1 MGPSIETV
9 WRVVDSQFQCDAL
22 FNTYCF
28 VVLFLPL
35 VLLGYWAVPRRAWKL
50 SYLTAMSFLFYALW
64 DARFVPLLLASAV
77 VDFLVAQRIEAARAR
92 QAGAGGTRAMSPKA
106 WLIVSIAFNLG
117 VLAFFKYAMFFA
129 DNARSVFDLLGL
141 PVTIPGFTIILPVG
155 ISFYT
160 FQTLSYTIDVYRGQ
174 VPATRNFL
182 KYTCYVTMFPQ
193 LVAGPIVRYA
203 KLDEQLDALP
213 ARPHR
218 GLLVTGASLFIL
230 GLAKKILVADTVARI
245 VEPLW
250 ADPSGLTAVQAWYA
264 ALGYTIQLY
273 FDFSGYSDMAIGLG
287 AMMALRFPINF
298 NAPYQA
304 VNISDFWRRW
314 HISLST
320 FLRDYLYIPLGGN
333 RHGARRAQINM
344 LIVMFLGGLWHGANW
359 TFVVWGVYHGLLLAG
374 YRQVQPWW
382 DRMHVAAQRAAT
394 LFLVVIGWVVFRA
407 NNLGDAI
414 SVYRAM
420 FFGPELGLAVLTP
433 YAVLLLVVT
442 YAFMALARPT
452 AQLRMPAKP
461 WHAAALSTLLLVT
474 MVVMGSGQSPF
485 LYYQF

>member
-1 MGPSIETV
+1 M
-9 WRVVDSQFQCDAL
+9 VDSQFQCDAL

-35 VLLGYWAVPRRAWKL
+35 VLLGYWAVPRRTWKL
-50 SYLTAMSFLFYALW
+50 GYLTAMSFLFYALW
-64 DARFVPLLLASAV
+64 DVRFVPLLVASAA
-77 VDFLVAQRIEAARAR
+77 VDFLVAQRIEAARSA
-92 QAGAGGTRAMSPKA
+92 QGPGRAKQ
-106 WLIVSIAFNLG
+106 WLLVSIIFNLG
-117 VLAFFKYAMFFA
+117 VLGFFKYAMFFA
-129 DNARSVFDLLGL
+129 ENARSIFDLAGI
-141 PVTIPGFTIILPVG
+141 PVTIPGFQIVLPVG

-218 GLLVTGASLFIL
+218 GLLVTGSTLFIL
-230 GLAKKILVADTVARI
+230 GLSKKILVADTVARYS
-245 VEPLW
+245 EPLW
-250 ADPSGLTAVQAWYA
+250 ANPAALTTVQAWYA

-287 AMMALRFPINF
+287 ALLALRFPINF

-333 RHGARRAQINM
+333 RSGARRAQINM
-344 LIVMFLGGLWHGANW
+344 LIVMLLGGLWHGAAW
-359 TFVVWGVYHGLLLAG
+359 TFVVWGLYHGLLLAG
-374 YRQVQPWW
+374 YRQVQPGW
-382 DRMHVAAQRAAT
+382 DRMPLAAQKAAT
-394 LFLVVIGWVVFRA
+394 LFLVVLGWVVFRA
-407 NNLGDAI
+407 ESLADAGA
-414 SVYRAM
+414 VYKAM
-420 FFGPELGLAVLTP
+420 FFGAELGLADLTP
-433 YAVLLLVVT
+433 FAVILLGGI

-461 WHAAALSTLLLVT
+461 WHAAVLATLLLAT
-474 MVVMGSGQSPF
+474 MVMMGSGQSPF

>member
-1 MGPSIETV
+1 MGLSVETV

-35 VLLGYWAVPRRAWKL
+35 VLLGYWAVPRRTWKL
-50 SYLTAMSFLFYALW
+50 GYLTAMSLLFYALW
-64 DARFVPLLLASAV
+64 DVRFVPLLLASAV
-77 VDFLVAQRIEAARAR
+77 VDFVVAQRIEAARL
-92 QAGAGGTRAMSPKA
+92 AGADRSRAKA
-106 WLIVSIAFNLG
+106 WLIVSIAFNLS

-129 DNARSVFDLLGL
+129 ENARSIFDLAGI
-141 PVTIPGFTIILPVG
+141 PVTIPGFTIVLPVG

-230 GLAKKILVADTVARI
+230 GLAKKILVADTVARF

-250 ADPSGLTAVQAWYA
+250 ADPHALTTVQAWYA

-333 RHGARRAQINM
+333 RLGARRAQINM
-344 LIVMFLGGLWHGANW
+344 MIVMFLGGLWHGANW
-359 TFVVWGVYHGLLLAG
+359 TFVVWGVYHGFLLAS

-382 DRMHVAAQRAAT
+382 DRMHVAGQRAAT

-407 NNLGDAI
+407 NSLGDAGA
-414 SVYRAM
+414 VYRAM
-420 FFGPELGLAVLTP
+420 FFGAEIGLEALTP
-433 YAVLLLVVT
+433 FGVLLLLGIYT
-442 YAFMALARPT
+442 FMVLARPT
-452 AQLRMPAKP
+452 SQLRMPAKP
-461 WHAAALSTLLLVT
+461 WHAAVLSTLLLAT
-474 MVVMGSGQSPF
+474 MVMMGSGQSPF